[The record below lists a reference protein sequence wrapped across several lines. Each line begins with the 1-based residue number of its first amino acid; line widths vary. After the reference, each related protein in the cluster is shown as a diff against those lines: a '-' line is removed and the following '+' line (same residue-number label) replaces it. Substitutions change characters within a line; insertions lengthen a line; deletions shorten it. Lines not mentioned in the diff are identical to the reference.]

1 MTYLSQ
7 LDQMRLLINQE
18 LLPRVVKKWKIK
30 DTGVIVWKCD
40 ICKIITH
47 PEQNQG
53 LTFRSFAKHTT
64 FCKLRIALGVIE

>member
-18 LLPRVVKKWKIK
+18 LLPRVIKKWKIK
-30 DTGVIVWKCD
+30 DTGVIVWRCD
-40 ICKIITH
+40 ICEIVTH
-47 PEQNQG
+47 PEPNQK

-64 FCKLRIALGVIE
+64 FCKLQIALGVIE